1 MRADGDRAVRVAI
14 LDMGISVPIELNV
27 VPLGEGRQITEQRTE
42 ANSSLMEDAT
52 QVREDGSDQIKSQC
66 SP

>member
-27 VPLGEGRQITEQRTE
+27 VPLRERRSLRGRTIAKRAGKTNEQ
-42 ANSSLMEDAT
+42 
-52 QVREDGSDQIKSQC
+52 
-66 SP
+66 